1 MGLTQK
7 NVKGQS
13 PVPYRKGLYSHQIK
27 SVTVLKN
34 QTGWSAVLT
43 WVERLPPSKGV
54 PLGKRVD
61 LTKWVQLKRWIWS
74 LHLWSPS
81 IFWGFLIDFSTKKK
95 KNKVTL
101 WNLPPSEGCR
111 HFHLLRNWSLQSF
124 EAPIFILCDEE
135 TLLYLFLLCKRES
148 SFIFYFIFLMN
159 KSVLHLLWVILK
171 FKKENCK
178 CIAVFFL
185 NLSIAN
191 KEVGLVYK

>member
-43 WVERLPPSKGV
+43 WVERLPPAKGV

-95 KNKVTL
+95 KQGNPV
-101 WNLPPSEGCR
+101 
-111 HFHLLRNWSLQSF
+111 
-124 EAPIFILCDEE
+124 
-135 TLLYLFLLCKRES
+135 ES
-148 SFIFYFIFLMN
+148 STFWGLQTLSSAQKLVFAKLWSPN
-159 KSVLHLLWVILK
+159 LHLVWWR
-171 FKKENCK
+171 NS
-178 CIAVFFL
+178 A
-185 NLSIAN
+185 LSLLALQ
-191 KEVGLVYK
+191 EGV